1 MKKISI
7 TGAAFLLLVAVAIQL
22 FYSSCKKDACENFIC
37 WNGGT
42 CDNGTC
48 VCASGWEGDICTT
61 PVGNADPCLNVV
73 CQNGGACVDGTCSCT
88 VGYEGVNCETE
99 TRAKFIDTWSVNQSC
114 SVAGNANFSVI
125 ISNGST
131 IQSVNIANF
140 WNEFATVNA
149 TITGNTITIPS
160 QSQTSGSI
168 VYTISGNGTLSN
180 NQILISYSITNTT
193 TSVTNSC
200 TATWQ

>member
-7 TGAAFLLLVAVAIQL
+7 ASAAFLFSIAVALQL

-42 CDNGTC
+42 CDNGVC

-61 PVGNADPCLNVV
+61 PVGNADPCLNVN
-73 CQNGGACVDGTCSCT
+73 CQNGGTCVDGSCNCT
-88 VGYEGVNCETE
+88 VGYEGTNCEIE
-99 TRAKFIDTWSVNQSC
+99 TRAKFIRTWSVSEDC
-114 SVAGNANFSVI
+114 SIAGLANYSVI
-125 ISNGST
+125 ITNGST

-140 WNEFATVNA
+140 WNEFTTVNA
-149 TITGNTITIPS
+149 TITGNTIAIPS

-180 NQILISYSITNTT
+180 NQISISYSITNNA
-193 TSVTNSC
+193 TSITNNC
-200 TATWQ
+200 IATLQ